1 MSDSRPGDTFQPGDL
16 LNNTYR
22 IETVLGRGGTS
33 EVYRARSEISGRLVA
48 LKALRPEYATNDDFL
63 VLMTREEEIRD
74 IRHDAVVRYSEN
86 QRMED
91 GTVYLVMDFVDG
103 PGLDQKMRAGGMAA
117 QDLLAVGLRV
127 AEGLHAAHARN
138 IVHRDLSPDNI
149 ILRGD
154 VPSDAVII
162 DFGIAKD
169 TNPGAETIVG
179 NEFAGKYAY
188 AAPEQLSGQTDVRS
202 DIYAL
207 GALLL
212 AVYRGKTPD
221 IGANPMEVLQ
231 NKGKPLN
238 TEGVPEP
245 LKTLIERLSD
255 PLPERRFHNALE
267 VLEFIAPAAAHDA
280 QAQRPLTVPPAAP
293 AAAAAAAAASGDMPA
308 MAATDPAPF
317 QSDPAPQTLPPAA
330 KAGAEAEAEAEAEI
344 LGVPKARPAPAA
356 ARAKKPAQKRGALVP
371 VLGISALVALGAGG
385 YFSGVFDGLFG
396 PRYPLADP
404 YTLIVDR
411 PENGVLRAVGYVP
424 SPAVMSALE
433 NRVTAAGGIAE
444 LTLASGDIAES
455 WGEDIIAT
463 VTRAMPLEEWR
474 LAVSSNSARLTG
486 LTTDRALRAKLA
498 DEFKRSGLPGAL
510 EGSAQIALGPRL
522 LTAEMLRPVLEQNA
536 DCGPLR
542 TPGTPAGGFA
552 LGSTVTISG
561 RLAAT
566 ASRVALFDAVQAVAG
581 DRGVALDVEVLNP
594 SLCLI
599 ETYLPQTQSGEI
611 DIKFSFGKSGEE
623 NPGGRYFVGE
633 NPVIDVVLPE
643 YLDIGY
649 LWVSII
655 DVTGNVFHLLPNL
668 NRPDNAVAALR
679 QDSKGAVPVRV
690 AFGLDEAANTSK
702 LAFLVDDSTLGKS
715 KVVVFYSRQPLFD
728 GLRPTTESAAG
739 YAEALAAADRAGG
752 REIFSFDS
760 RILTTARP

>member
-33 EVYRARSEISGRLVA
+33 EVYRAHSEISGRVVA
-48 LKALRPEYATNDDFL
+48 LKALRPEYASNDDFL

-117 QDLLAVGLRV
+117 QDLMAVGLRV
-127 AEGLHAAHARN
+127 AEGLHAAHTHN

-231 NKGKPLN
+231 NKGKPLD
-238 TEGVPEP
+238 TADLPEP
-245 LKTLIERLSD
+245 FKTLIERLSD
-255 PLPERRFHNALE
+255 PLPERRFQNALE
-267 VLEFIAPAAAHDA
+267 VLEFIAPTAAFDA

-293 AAAAAAAAASGDMPA
+293 GTAAATPMPA
-308 MAATDPAPF
+308 AEAP
-317 QSDPAPQTLPPAA
+317 DAAPQTSPPAA
-330 KAGAEAEAEAEAEI
+330 DPLPGPELGAATGTEPEI
-344 LGVPKARPAPAA
+344 LGVPKAKPAPAA
-356 ARAKKPAQKRGALVP
+356 AKSEKKRGALVP
-371 VLGISALVALGAGG
+371 VLGIAALLAIGAGG
-385 YFSGVFDGLFG
+385 YFSGVFDGLLG
-396 PRYPLADP
+396 PKYPLADP
-404 YTLIVDR
+404 YTLIVDK
-411 PENGVLRAVGYVP
+411 PENGPLRAVGYVP
-424 SPAVMSALE
+424 SPDVLTELE
-433 NRVTAAGGIAE
+433 NHVTAAGGTAE
-444 LTLASGDIAES
+444 LTLATGKIAES
-455 WGEDIIAT
+455 WGADILAT
-463 VTRAMPLEEWR
+463 VAKAMPLEEWR

-486 LTTDRALRAKLA
+486 LTTDRDLRERLA

-510 EGSAQIALGPRL
+510 EGSADIALGPRL

-536 DCGPLR
+536 DCGALR
-542 TPGTPAGGFA
+542 TPSLPENGFA
-552 LGSTVTISG
+552 LGATVTISG

-566 ASRVALFDAVQAVAG
+566 ASRVAVFDAVQAIAG

-599 ETYLPQTQSGEI
+599 ESYLPQAQSGEL
-611 DIKFSFGKSGEE
+611 DITFRFGKSGEE

-679 QDSKGAVPVRV
+679 QGAQGAVPVRV
-690 AFGLDEAANTSK
+690 AFGLGEAANTSK

-752 REIFSFDS
+752 SEIFSFDS